1 MPVYL
6 PVAPPPEVAE
16 AILVVS
22 PATGPPRGSS
32 SIRRPLGMG
41 GFKFAVLST
50 LRAKQLI
57 RGCTP
62 RVDGNHKLTV
72 LAQFEVADGKVKEDM
87 DASANAAASSRASA
101 AIPSIFVSAD
111 VRRDVPETA
120 TRASR

>member
-1 MPVYL
+1 MPVDL
-6 PVAPPPEVAE
+6 LVAPPSEVAE

-41 GFKFAVLST
+41 GFQFAVLST

-87 DASANAAASSRASA
+87 DASATAAASSRGSA

-111 VRRDVPETA
+111 VRRDVPENGCPA
-120 TRASR
+120 AR